1 MKTLRL
7 GRNKKLFGVCSGFAE
22 YFDCDPVM
30 VRLIM
35 IIAVLCS
42 CGYATAFYILCAI
55 FMDKPLPEDAYFS
68 SKNNKNNYRCVDHED
83 YERGYYGEEQ
93 YTQNP

>member
-1 MKTLRL
+1 MKNLRL
-7 GRNKKLFGVCSGFAE
+7 GHNKKLFGVCAGFAE
-22 YFDCDPVM
+22 YFDCDPVF
-30 VRLIM
+30 VRLLM

-68 SKNNKNNYRCVDHED
+68 SKDDKNFYKNNYQWVED
-83 YERGYYGEEQ
+83 YEEGQ
-93 YTQNP
+93 HTQNP

>member
-1 MKTLRL
+1 MKNLRL
-7 GRNKKLFGVCSGFAE
+7 GRSKKLFGVCSGFAE

-42 CGYATAFYILCAI
+42 CGYATLFYFIAALI
-55 FMDKPLPEDAYFS
+55 MP
-68 SKNNKNNYRCVDHED
+68 NK
-83 YERGYYGEEQ
+83 
-93 YTQNP
+93 

>member
-1 MKTLRL
+1 MKNLRL
-7 GRNKKLFGVCSGFAE
+7 GHSKKLFGVCSGFAE

-68 SKNNKNNYRCVDHED
+68 NKDDKNFYKNNYQWVNHED
-83 YERGYYGEEQ
+83 YEEEQ
-93 YTQNP
+93 HTQNA